1 MRRYAAPMEG
11 ITGYVYR
18 NAHHRVFGG
27 VDWYF
32 TPFLS
37 PGKKRGL
44 RSRELNDVLPEH
56 NEGVPVVPQIL
67 TNDWEDFLHTAE
79 ILREFGYE
87 EVNLNLGCPSGTVA
101 AKKRGAG
108 FLGYPE
114 ELDLFLGRIFDGTDM
129 GISVKTRIGVERPE
143 EFERLLA
150 IYRKYPLRELI
161 VHPRVLRDGYGNT
174 PDLPT
179 FLQALEDSPFPVCY
193 KGDLFSREAA
203 REFSRCFPQAE
214 RVMFGRGLI
223 ADAGLAEGLAAEE
236 RGERGPGMTAERFR
250 EFHGEIL
257 RGYCQIMSGDRNVLF
272 KMKELWFYML
282 RLFPDSESYGKKI
295 RKADTVAEYSLWVEK
310 LLREREILPQAPE
323 IALPFSFKIG

>member
-1 MRRYAAPMEG
+1 
-11 ITGYVYR
+11 
-18 NAHHRVFGG
+18 
-27 VDWYF
+27 
-32 TPFLS
+32 
-37 PGKKRGL
+37 
-44 RSRELNDVLPEH
+44 
-56 NEGVPVVPQIL
+56 
-67 TNDWEDFLHTAE
+67 
-79 ILREFGYE
+79 
-87 EVNLNLGCPSGTVA
+87 
-101 AKKRGAG
+101 
-108 FLGYPE
+108 
-114 ELDLFLGRIFDGTDM
+114 M

-161 VHPRVLRDGYGNT
+161 VHPRVLRDGYANT
-174 PDLPT
+174 PDLPA

-193 KGDLFSREAA
+193 NGDLFSREAA

-236 RGERGPGMTAERFR
+236 RGERDPGMTAERFR